1 MKLAALHLTEQLGY
15 EFGRADTD
23 TAQTWNMKTLGV
35 IPTMETPPTEISHP
49 ISAKPINGMIRIQ
62 EMSEAVPI
70 HTKPFR
76 ASFGP
81 HRRSLVIRVVHSS
94 TTVTTSTDL
103 AADAGKANHGCK
115 KIRFCEQ

>member
-70 HTKPFR
+70 HTKPFG

-81 HRRSLVIRVVHSS
+81 HRRSLVGLFI
-94 TTVTTSTDL
+94 L
-103 AADAGKANHGCK
+103 ALP
-115 KIRFCEQ
+115 